1 MLKGF
6 FPNGNDEMKSKRLL
20 LLTEEA
26 NKKNEKTLMTFNK
39 QKYTINIL

>member
-6 FPNGNDEMKSKRLL
+6 FPNGNDEMKFKRLL

-26 NKKNEKTLMTFNK
+26 NKKKREDFDD
-39 QKYTINIL
+39 I